1 MEHPFTS
8 IAFGAWF
15 SQAAKNRQIVAL
27 RRAGEVRL
35 KQILESAP
43 L

>member
-15 SQAAKNRQIVAL
+15 SQAAKNRRIVAL